1 MKSDEQIVLEL
12 KQATEGLLLM
22 SESDYP
28 FEIVEWAGTDEI
40 STASLQRLS
49 GQPTDSPV
57 SIQSLDDFF
66 RPAVSE
72 TRADAKRYQ
81 ALLQLLKGNLTDVKV
96 YRVGEINIP
105 VYIVG
110 KSPTGNWL
118 GLSTR
123 VVET

>member
-12 KQATEGLLLM
+12 KQATEELLLM

-28 FEIVEWAGTDEI
+28 FEIIEWAGTDEV

-49 GQPTDSPV
+49 GQPTDAPV

-66 RPAVSE
+66 RPTVSE

-81 ALLQLLKGNLTDVKV
+81 ALVRLLKENLTDVQV

-110 KSPTGNWL
+110 KSATGNWL